1 MDTEVIRI
9 GRGVSAS
16 DAVSR
21 AAEVL
26 RRGGLVAFPTETVYG
41 LGARADDAQ
50 AVERLRAVKSRTDQK
65 AFTVHIG
72 APADVARF
80 VPEPSPLAT
89 RLVRKGWPGPMTLVF
104 PVDEPTR
111 ASVLHG
117 LNGRAEAAM
126 YYDKTIGLRCPDDPF
141 AGALLR
147 AVEAPVIAAS
157 ANSVGE
163 APALTADE
171 ALEGL
176 SGRFDLLVDGGRTRY
191 TKPSTIVRLSDSG
204 YTIVRE
210 GVYDAGIIERLS
222 SLRILFVCT
231 GNTCRS
237 PMAEGMADKMLAE
250 RLGCAEAEL
259 AARGVFVSSAGTGGG
274 AGGASAAASAVM
286 ARRGIT
292 LSGHASRA
300 LTRDMVEQADHI
312 FVMTE
317 SHRSA
322 VAALAPSASDRVQ
335 LLVEGEDVPDPVGGS
350 EEEYEA
356 CARKVEAGLTVRFRE
371 IMA

>member
-9 GRGVSAS
+9 GTGVSAA

-26 RRGGLVAFPTETVYG
+26 RRGRLVAFPTETVYG
-41 LGARADDAQ
+41 LGARADDPE
-50 AVERLRAVKSRTDQK
+50 AVERLRAVKTRADQQ

-72 APADVARF
+72 SATDLSRF
-80 VPEPSPLAT
+80 VPQPSRLAT
-89 RLVRKGWPGPMTLVF
+89 RLVRKGWPGPMTLIF
-104 PVDEPTR
+104 PVDEPR
-111 ASVLHG
+111 LAPVLRG

-141 AGALLR
+141 AVAFLR

-157 ANSVGE
+157 ANQVGQ
-163 APALTADE
+163 APPLSADE
-171 ALEGL
+171 VLERLG
-176 SGRFDLLVDGGRTRY
+176 GEFDLLVDGGRTRY
-191 TKPSTIVRLSDSG
+191 TKPSTIVRVDRGG

-237 PMAEGMADKMLAE
+237 PMAEGLANKMLAAE
-250 RLGCAEAEL
+250 LGCEATEL
-259 AARGVFVSSAGTGGG
+259 AEHGVFVRSAGTAGGQ
-274 AGGASAAASAVM
+274 GGASSSAASVM
-286 ARRGIT
+286 ARRGVD
-292 LSGHASRA
+292 LSGHVSKA
-300 LTRDMVEQADHI
+300 LTREMAEQADHI

-317 SHRSA
+317 WHRS
-322 VAALAPSASDRVQ
+322 VALGVAPSVADRIQ
-335 LLVEGEDVPDPVGGS
+335 RLVEGEDVPDPAGGTDD
-350 EEEYEA
+350 EYEA
-356 CARKVEAGLTVRFRE
+356 CARRVEAGLSIRLRE